1 MKKSLLAL
9 AALAAIAGT
18 ASAQTNLTIYGLI
31 DAGID
36 HQSGGSTGSVN
47 KLSSGMQNGSRLGF
61 KGTEDLGGGMS
72 ALFQLENGFATD
84 TGAALQGGA
93 LFGRQAFVGLKGD
106 TGAVTLGRQ
115 YTAIYATLC
124 GEIDPFACGMAGT
137 AGNLMSTGGT
147 GGSGNTA
154 RTNNSVKYASPVIN
168 GFNAD
173 VTYGFGEQ
181 AGNTSGGRTIGGQ
194 VGYANGPLTVRLA
207 HTGVNNALAT
217 SSSKVT
223 LLGGKYNFGPATVHL
238 AYAVNKNAETGNTR
252 SDLRADGTALFPDAR
267 VLQADTRDLMVG
279 VSVPCGANTFLA
291 SYIKKTD
298 KTAAAND
305 AHQIALGYTYAL
317 SKRTNLYTSYARI
330 SNTVANNAAAGFY
343 TVGNGTEGG
352 TGNSAFNVGVRHTF

>member
-9 AALAAIAGT
+9 AVLAAIAGA

-106 TGAVTLGRQ
+106 AGAVTAGRQ

-124 GEIDPFACGMAGT
+124 GEIDPFACGMTGT

-147 GGSGNTA
+147 GGNGNTA
-154 RTNNSVKYASPVIN
+154 RTDNSVKYATPVIS

-173 VTYGFGEQ
+173 LTYGFGEQ
-181 AGNTSGGRTIGGQ
+181 AGNTSGARTIGGQ
-194 VGYANGPLTVRLA
+194 MGYANGPLTVRLA
-207 HTGVNNALAT
+207 YTNVNNVLAT

-252 SDLRADGTALFPDAR
+252 SAPLPDAR

-279 VSVPCGANTFLA
+279 VSVPCGANTFVA

-305 AHQIALGYTYAL
+305 VNQIALGYTYAL

-352 TGNSAFNVGVRHTF
+352 TGDRAFNFGVRHTF